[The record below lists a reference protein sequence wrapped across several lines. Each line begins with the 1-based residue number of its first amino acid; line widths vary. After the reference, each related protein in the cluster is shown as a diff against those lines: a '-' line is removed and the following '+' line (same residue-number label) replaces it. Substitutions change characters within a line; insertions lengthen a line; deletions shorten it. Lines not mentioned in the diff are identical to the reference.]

1 MANEMEKNEIEKLL
15 NEQYEG
21 TLILVDGDK
30 PYGVVCWYCFD
41 GKDIWLGLLPQ
52 GIKFVCMKKNPNA
65 AFTVFKVSDDGWSS
79 AFAEGSI
86 EQVRDRE
93 GILIGMKLAA
103 EKYKVPQEVLEAQVE
118 KSAKTPDKSMTFRIK
133 VEKLSGRKSY

>member
-1 MANEMEKNEIEKLL
+1 MAKQMTEKEIETLL
-15 NEQYEG
+15 NELYEG
-21 TLILVDGDK
+21 TLMLVDSDR
-30 PYGVVCWYCFD
+30 PYGVVCWYCFN

-52 GIKFVCMKKNPNA
+52 GRKFECMKKNPNA
-65 AFTVFKVSDDGWSS
+65 AFTVFKATDDGWSS
-79 AFAEGSI
+79 VFAEGRI
-86 EQVRDRE
+86 EQVKDRE

>member
-1 MANEMEKNEIEKLL
+1 MAKQMTAGEIESLL

-52 GIKFVCMKKNPNA
+52 GRKFVCMKKNPNA

-79 AFAEGSI
+79 AFAEGKI

-93 GILIGMKLAA
+93 AILIGMKLAA
-103 EKYKVPQEVLEAQVE
+103 EKYKMPQEVLAAQVE
-118 KSAKTPDKSMTFRIK
+118 KSSKNPDKSMTFRIK
-133 VEKLSGRKSY
+133 VDRLTGRKSY